1 MFLFPSE
8 INAYFQEKLQ
18 EFLSITGKHF
28 RMALAPTVIFGL
40 KGYPG
45 LSWAHLELQT
55 DVRNDWEK
63 N

>member
-1 MFLFPSE
+1 MFLSE

-18 EFLSITGKHF
+18 EFLSTKHF

-45 LSWAHLELQT
+45 LSWANLELQM
-55 DVRNDWEK
+55 
-63 N
+63 